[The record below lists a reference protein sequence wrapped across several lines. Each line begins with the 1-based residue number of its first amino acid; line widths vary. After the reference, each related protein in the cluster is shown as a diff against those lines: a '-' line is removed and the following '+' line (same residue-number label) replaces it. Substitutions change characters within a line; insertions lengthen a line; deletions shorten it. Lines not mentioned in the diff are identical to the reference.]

1 MFRMPEKITYALP
14 ELIGNTELFVGRKKE
29 FDFFLG
35 EWYDRLIGNIARS
48 QAIVARRKKGKT
60 AFLQR
65 LFNILWSCPDTGVIP
80 FYFSVREMK
89 TTLAEFSKSFF
100 ATFTNH
106 YLSFLEKNVE
116 YLQNPYSF
124 ELLDRLIE
132 KVPELSRHYE
142 SIKRY
147 KAENEWGLMWEVAS
161 RAPSEIA
168 VTQKIKIVQIL
179 EEFQNLNEYVFD
191 YRGQKIDSLSG
202 TYLDLAEK
210 REAPLIISG
219 SEVHGLLEIVRKLT
233 ARFEENVLENL
244 PEEEAK
250 EAIWKYAE
258 IYRTKIDNAGVDK
271 LWNLTRGDPLY
282 IYALFSSY
290 HNAKKDY
297 DREDNVIEV
306 YTQEI
311 KSGLIF
317 KTWGEYL
324 AGVFLEANERDAKR
338 IMLYLFQ
345 AGKERTRARIIKDLK
360 LDITDSELKTKLQK
374 LIKADLIS
382 YGSTASRYVIA
393 KDKTYELLFRRLFQK
408 EIDNSVPDIR
418 KELSREMG
426 GNAAF

>member
-1 MFRMPEKITYALP
+1 MPEKITYALP

-250 EAIWKYAE
+250 EAIWK
-258 IYRTKIDNAGVDK
+258 
-271 LWNLTRGDPLY
+271 
-282 IYALFSSY
+282 
-290 HNAKKDY
+290 
-297 DREDNVIEV
+297 
-306 YTQEI
+306 
-311 KSGLIF
+311 
-317 KTWGEYL
+317 
-324 AGVFLEANERDAKR
+324 
-338 IMLYLFQ
+338 
-345 AGKERTRARIIKDLK
+345 
-360 LDITDSELKTKLQK
+360 
-374 LIKADLIS
+374 
-382 YGSTASRYVIA
+382 
-393 KDKTYELLFRRLFQK
+393 
-408 EIDNSVPDIR
+408 
-418 KELSREMG
+418 
-426 GNAAF
+426 

>member
-290 HNAKKDY
+290 HNAKK
-297 DREDNVIEV
+297 RLRSRGQRHRSVH
-306 YTQEI
+306 
-311 KSGLIF
+311 
-317 KTWGEYL
+317 
-324 AGVFLEANERDAKR
+324 ARD
-338 IMLYLFQ
+338 Q
-345 AGKERTRARIIKDLK
+345 ERTDFQNLGRIPRRSFLGSERKGCETDYAVPVSGGQRTHSSANNQRPQARYNRFRTENEAAKVNQ
-360 LDITDSELKTKLQK
+360 SGSN
-374 LIKADLIS
+374 LIWEHRI
-382 YGSTASRYVIA
+382 
-393 KDKTYELLFRRLFQK
+393 
-408 EIDNSVPDIR
+408 
-418 KELSREMG
+418 
-426 GNAAF
+426 

>member
-219 SEVHGLLEIVRKLT
+219 SEVHGLLEIVR
-233 ARFEENVLENL
+233 
-244 PEEEAK
+244 
-250 EAIWKYAE
+250 
-258 IYRTKIDNAGVDK
+258 
-271 LWNLTRGDPLY
+271 
-282 IYALFSSY
+282 
-290 HNAKKDY
+290 
-297 DREDNVIEV
+297 
-306 YTQEI
+306 
-311 KSGLIF
+311 
-317 KTWGEYL
+317 
-324 AGVFLEANERDAKR
+324 
-338 IMLYLFQ
+338 
-345 AGKERTRARIIKDLK
+345 
-360 LDITDSELKTKLQK
+360 
-374 LIKADLIS
+374 
-382 YGSTASRYVIA
+382 
-393 KDKTYELLFRRLFQK
+393 RL
-408 EIDNSVPDIR
+408 
-418 KELSREMG
+418 
-426 GNAAF
+426 